1 MRSPR
6 PTVAAALL
14 AAAVLGACTPS
25 TQGPPR
31 DSTSSTLPATRTPR
45 PAPTTAVAF
54 RADRLEDAGWVRN
67 EELSDGTRVQYQD
80 TRCVVQL
87 VVLPATGPRDDAG
100 DTELALAALG
110 EDFANPV
117 DRPDVALPSGEG
129 ALDMRA
135 QRVDVDTGTE
145 VLAMQVAM
153 RVLGDAG
160 ATVAVTHA
168 CYDHAVT
175 DEEFDSVVALLEL
188 DLGGSDS

>member
-6 PTVAAALL
+6 PTVVAALL
-14 AAAVLGACTPS
+14 TVAALGACTP
-25 TQGPPR
+25 TAPPP
-31 DSTSSTLPATRTPR
+31 DSTSSAPSATRTPR
-45 PAPTTAVAF
+45 PSPTTAVAF
-54 RADRLEDAGWVRN
+54 RTDRLEDAGWVRN
-67 EELSDGTRVQYQD
+67 EEVSDGTHVQYQD
-80 TRCVVQL
+80 TRCVIQL

-117 DRPDVALPSGEG
+117 DRPDVALPSDGG

-135 QRVDVDTGTE
+135 QRVDVDTGAE

-188 DLGGSDS
+188 DLAGSAS